1 MYLLFRPHPSSL
13 TTPSRYQ
20 SGNPL
25 YRSNYQANLP
35 VIASLN
41 RVLKRHVIRVGV
53 RVGKN
58 KLFMPTSNAVFP
70 LTLGLE
76 ARQGFFMS
84 VRPMYKQLMVN
95 VTACTS
101 VFYLPGNLAEA
112 MMAFKRQ
119 SNGGMPD
126 NFAEGLKVITRHLG
140 YPRKNTITRIGEFSA
155 SRTKFR
161 LDDGRGPEIT
171 VATFFRSSKYACM
184 CRIARL

>member
-1 MYLLFRPHPSSL
+1 MYSLSRPHPSSL

-25 YRSNYQANLP
+25 YRGNHQANLP

-41 RVLKRHVIRVGV
+41 RILKRHVVRVGV

-58 KLFMPTSNAVFP
+58 KFFMPTSDAVFP

-95 VTACTS
+95 VNACMS
-101 VFYLPGNLAEA
+101 AFYLPGNLAEA
-112 MMAFKRQ
+112 MGAFRRQ
-119 SNGGMPD
+119 SYGGMPND
-126 NFAEGLKVITRHLG
+126 FAEGLKVITRHLG
-140 YPRKNTITRIGEFSA
+140 YPKKSTIARIGSVSA
-155 SRTKFR
+155 SRTKFK
-161 LDDGRGPEIT
+161 LDDGKGPEIT
-171 VATFFRSSKYACM
+171 VAAFFRSSKYSYM
-184 CRIARL
+184 HRITKL